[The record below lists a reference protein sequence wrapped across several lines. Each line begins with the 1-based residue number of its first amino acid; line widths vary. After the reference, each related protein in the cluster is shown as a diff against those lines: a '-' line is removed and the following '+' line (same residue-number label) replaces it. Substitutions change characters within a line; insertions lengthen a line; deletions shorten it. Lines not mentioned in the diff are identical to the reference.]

1 MITVR
6 IDDSTS
12 KGKALLEYILTLDF
26 VEVDAD
32 EFLLTEEH
40 IKILDERR
48 NKHLSGES
56 KSYSWDEIK
65 NSLGRK
71 KRTA

>member
-1 MITVR
+1 MITVH

-26 VEVDAD
+26 VEVDTD
-32 EFLLTEEH
+32 EFVLTEEH

-48 NKHLSGES
+48 KKHLSGES
-56 KSYSWDEIK
+56 KSYSWDDVK
-65 NSLGRK
+65 DSLGK
-71 KRTA
+71 KRIA